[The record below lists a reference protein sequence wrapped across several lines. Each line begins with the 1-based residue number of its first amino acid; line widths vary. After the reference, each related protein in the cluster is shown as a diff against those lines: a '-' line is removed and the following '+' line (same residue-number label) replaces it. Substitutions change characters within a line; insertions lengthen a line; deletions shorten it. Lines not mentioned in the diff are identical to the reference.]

1 MCCDAVSGEWLGWR
15 TERSDEARLAR
26 RDWILVGDG
35 APDDQ
40 IRLVATARETLR
52 QVDVDRLEMLTE
64 LYVAAGLKRS
74 DSTVYAHLLYDFIL
88 GANQIGAD
96 VSHQAGQAIRDG
108 IGRFL
113 TPLTYGNVLTWSGRR
128 RMVARFVA
136 QVVGVREVW

>member
-1 MCCDAVSGEWLGWR
+1 
-15 TERSDEARLAR
+15 
-26 RDWILVGDG
+26 VGDG